1 MMDVYLAAVAAG
13 IAIGLVSPDALS
25 KSGSDQL
32 FALAVLFAWIFM
44 ESLLLS
50 TFGTTPGK
58 WLFKTRVL
66 LAIGEKPNYSAAL
79 SRSFKVWWRG
89 LGVGFPIV
97 SLITLIM
104 AHNNLTKNS
113 ITSWDNDDGFVV
125 MHERIGPL
133 RIIFALMFFLGFMVL
148 MIAGSM

>member
-1 MMDVYLAAVAAG
+1 M
-13 IAIGLVSPDALS
+13 
-25 KSGSDQL
+25 
-32 FALAVLFAWIFM
+32 
-44 ESLLLS
+44 
-50 TFGTTPGK
+50 
-58 WLFKTRVL
+58 
-66 LAIGEKPNYSAAL
+66 
-79 SRSFKVWWRG
+79 WWRG